1 MKSLNMYDKIIT
13 TVEYINLKTKGFRPE
28 IGIVLG
34 SGLGGLADC
43 ITVQHAIS
51 YSEIPNFPV
60 STVEGHKGQL
70 LFGTI
75 EGHRVVAMQGR
86 FHYYEGYPMSEVAF
100 PIRVMKQ
107 LGIQFLILSNA
118 SGGLNPNFKVGDIM
132 IIEDQIHMMPNP
144 LIGPH
149 DERFGERFPDM
160 SEPYDKRLIILAD
173 TIAQEKGI
181 KVQHGVYCSTSGPTY
196 ETPAECR
203 YFRIIGADAIGMST
217 TPEVIVARQSKL
229 PVFGLSIISDMGN
242 IYGEEKHIVI
252 THEDVIREVN
262 AVESQLIVLIT
273 ELIRRSSEIKF

>member
-1 MKSLNMYDKIIT
+1 MYDKIIT

-34 SGLGGLADC
+34 SGLGGLAEG
-43 ITVQHAIS
+43 ISIQHAIS
-51 YSEIPNFPV
+51 YSEIPNFPI

-70 LFGTI
+70 LFGSI

-86 FHYYEGYPMSEVAF
+86 FHYYEGYPISEVAF

-107 LGIQFLILSNA
+107 LGIQFLIISNA
-118 SGGLNPNFKVGDIM
+118 SGGLNPDFSVGDIM

-149 DERFGERFPDM
+149 DERYGERFPDM
-160 SEPYDKRLIILAD
+160 SEPYDIRLIMLVN

-181 KVQHGVYCSTSGPTY
+181 KIQHGVYCSTSGPTY

-217 TPEVIVARQSKL
+217 TPEVIVARQCKL

-242 IYGEEKHIVI
+242 IYGKEKRIIV
-252 THEDVIREVN
+252 THEDVLREVN
-262 AVESQLIVLIT
+262 AVEPQLIILIT